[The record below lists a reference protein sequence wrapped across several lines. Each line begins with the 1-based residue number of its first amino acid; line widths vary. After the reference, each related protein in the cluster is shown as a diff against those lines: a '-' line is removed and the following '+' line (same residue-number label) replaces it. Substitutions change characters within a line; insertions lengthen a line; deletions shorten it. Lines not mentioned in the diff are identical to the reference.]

1 VSEWLLLNDKCAI
14 SNYIMERTSQILMIW
29 WWCPLCTRPTRWVGF
44 L

>member
-1 VSEWLLLNDKCAI
+1 VSGYYLTKNVQFF
-14 SNYIMERTSQILMIW
+14 NYIMGRTSHILMIW